1 MVGISRVTTSET
13 TIAAPEAVRAYSV
26 PSRGMKTTD
35 SVCDPALST
44 SPAAGEYSN
53 VPGIEAE
60 ALSWASPRGVPQGIG
75 FGEAHSMFGTI
86 LATVTETVVCAV
98 V

>member
-1 MVGISRVTTSET
+1 MTSL
-13 TIAAPEAVRAYSV
+13 
-26 PSRGMKTTD
+26 GMKMTD
-35 SVCDPALST
+35 SVCEPALST

-60 ALSWASPRGVPQGIG
+60 ALSWAAPRGVPKGIG
-75 FGEAHSMFGTI
+75 FGEAHSMFGTD
-86 LATVTETVVCAV
+86 LATVTETVARAV